1 MFQQEVHSSQ
11 KPVVRAS
18 MKHDFVSQ
26 FDSSHAPGSTSRRS
40 SFHIC
45 SQLKSNTVI
54 ALSSL
59 ASEGEGKFYGV
70 RCLIAGVWSLQMQAG
85 LQPYD
90 PAVQLVVVNRNGILG
105 LRSAI
110 AEGRLLGC
118 DRHYHLTF
126 EHWQM
131 ESQEA
136 WSLEGSSLL
145 DCTLRNEMHKL
156 TLNIRVTVLA
166 EPTDILGN
174 IRITSA
180 LITTSFSRLDPSATS
195 KPSSAS
201 SSHVKGRLVQKGE
214 RDSCESPRL
223 FLVRPGSNTK
233 CSNPFTHKRDKS
245 SSQEIKTISSMLSK
259 TGGQG
264 KALQSSSH
272 ILHESSGTSSP
283 TCGMYTF
290 SSFVKSDSPQDT
302 PFRTQSFTE
311 EARPDSH
318 ILCRKGSA
326 TNWKRTIP
334 SGEDE
339 VQHSSLP
346 GKTRVVEPES
356 HSDAISQEP
365 TRNHAVETGVHP
377 SNPSPPGNA
386 RKVRKWKRNSEGNQ
400 KVCNVDLYGD
410 NRPNLELKISPVSM
424 EVYDADEEGT
434 LLSPGRINKS
444 SSPRDGGHS
453 PQVVIKRQTRYLATK
468 VDSDLSPTTPH
479 NDMKDNVSESSG
491 EKLKYSKSQLDAA
504 LNNLRKDAARQEK
517 DKVVHWKLQAAVR
530 LLKSET
536 QQKLA
541 LIAKAALEELNA
553 RTIPKDANKSNWFSY
568 DELPQKRAIS
578 WKRSLKPTANTNTF
592 HHNKR
597 PWTYS
602 LRHGAVTKEEEVS
615 LAVSS
620 MGRNSSSSLQML
632 LKFWFFLPVPLL
644 ALACVTIIYRRKKAK
659 V

>member
-1 MFQQEVHSSQ
+1 
-11 KPVVRAS
+11 

-26 FDSSHAPGSTSRRS
+26 FGPSHVPGLTSRRS
-40 SFHIC
+40 SFDIC

-59 ASEGEGKFYGV
+59 ASEGEGQLYGV

-90 PAVQLVVVNRNGILG
+90 PVVQLVVVNRNGILG

-118 DRHYHLTF
+118 NRHYHLTF

-136 WSLEGSSLL
+136 WSLEGDSLL

-174 IRITSA
+174 IRITPA
-180 LITTSFSRLDPSATS
+180 LITTSVSRLDRSETS

-201 SSHVKGRLVQKGE
+201 SSHVKGRVVLKGE
-214 RDSCESPRL
+214 RDSGESPRL
-223 FLVRPGSNTK
+223 YLVRPGSNTK
-233 CSNPFTHKRDKS
+233 CSNPFTHQRDKS
-245 SSQEIKTISSMLSK
+245 SSQEIKTISAMLSK

-264 KALQSSSH
+264 KALHSSSQ
-272 ILHESSGTSSP
+272 IVDERSTTSSP
-283 TCGMYTF
+283 TGGMYTF
-290 SSFVKSDSPQDT
+290 SSFPKSDSPQDT
-302 PFRTQSFTE
+302 LFPTQITPE
-311 EARPDSH
+311 EAKPDGH
-318 ILCRKGSA
+318 TFFRETTA
-326 TNWKRTIP
+326 ANWKRTIP
-334 SGEDE
+334 SGENG

-346 GKTRVVEPES
+346 AKTRFMEPES
-356 HSDAISQEP
+356 HSDANSQEH
-365 TRNHAVETGVHP
+365 TRNHAVETSAHP
-377 SNPSPPGNA
+377 SKPSPPENP

-400 KVCNVDLYGD
+400 KVCIADLHGD
-410 NRPNLELKISPVSM
+410 KIPNLELKLSPVLV

-434 LLSPGRINKS
+434 LLSPGRSNKS
-444 SSPRDGGHS
+444 SSPNDGEHS
-453 PQVVIKRQTRYLATK
+453 PHVVVKRQTRYLATK
-468 VDSDLSPTTPH
+468 VDSDVSPTTPQH
-479 NDMKDNVSESSG
+479 EVKSDLSESSG

-517 DKVVHWKLQAAVR
+517 EKVIHWKLQAAVR

-536 QQKLA
+536 QQKLT
-541 LIAKAALEELNA
+541 LIAKTSLEELFV
-553 RTIPKDANKSNWFSY
+553 RTTTKDAKKRNWFSY
-568 DELPQKRAIS
+568 SESPPKKSVS
-578 WKRSLKPTANTNTF
+578 WKRSLKPTTNTSTF

-602 LRHGAVTKEEEVS
+602 FRHGAVSKEEEVL

-620 MGRNSSSSLQML
+620 MGKNSSSGLQTL
-632 LKFWFFLPVPLL
+632 LKLWFFLPVPLL
-644 ALACVTIIYRRKKAK
+644 ALVFVTIIYRRKKATI
-659 V
+659 